1 MLSELAQEAAAIL
14 AALSGPQIALME
26 DAARLAGR
34 LVLSSRALSIAGGT
48 SEIKRNQIGETT
60 ARPAPRS
67 ADEIASWSLRR
78 VCQVDG
84 RIHVTLLV
92 HCVFVGARWDMVEAV
107 ATSQS
112 RHRRVRVPKMAE
124 LVAQQLRRQ
133 IIRGELPEGAALPSE
148 AALMTRFGVSRP
160 TLREAFRVL
169 ESEGLINVRRG
180 AHGGARVQVP
190 NGEAAARY
198 AGLVL
203 EFRGATLQDVYEAR
217 GVLEPPCARRLAS
230 RRTKADIDTLRENIA
245 RTRAAIDDPAHAHP
259 AQQRVPRHDDRDG
272 REPDDH
278 RAEQHG
284 AADHRPVELPA
295 RRRGRRH
302 AGATSRR
309 PRRASART
317 QMLVDYIE
325 AKDPDQ
331 AESMW
336 RKHLTEAQYYMLGG
350 GDPKTVLDLLG

>member
-1 MLSELAQEAAAIL
+1 MAES
-14 AALSGPQIALME
+14 
-26 DAARLAGR
+26 AG
-34 LVLSSRALSIAGGT
+34 VA
-48 SEIKRNQIGETT
+48 
-60 ARPAPRS
+60 
-67 ADEIASWSLRR
+67 
-78 VCQVDG
+78 
-84 RIHVTLLV
+84 
-92 HCVFVGARWDMVEAV
+92 VEAF
-107 ATSQS
+107 
-112 RHRRVRVPKMAE
+112 RVRVPKMAE

-230 RRTKADIDTLRENIA
+230 RRTMADIDKLRENIA
-245 RTRAAIDDPAHAHP
+245 ATRAAIDDPSVHIRLNNEFHALMIEMAGNQTIIVLNSMVRQIIDLSSFLHVAEDAGTPSNIRATKKGIRAH
-259 AQQRVPRHDDRDG
+259 
-272 REPDDH
+272 E
-278 RAEQHG
+278 
-284 AADHRPVELPA
+284 
-295 RRRGRRH
+295 
-302 AGATSRR
+302 
-309 PRRASART
+309 
-317 QMLVDYIE
+317 MLVDYIE
-325 AKDPDQ
+325 AKDLDQ
-331 AESMW
+331 AETLW
-336 RKHLTEAQYYMLGG
+336 RKHLSEAQHYMLGA